1 MKTSN
6 LCRLTF
12 AVLAGALAAQAAA
25 RHPFAPGIAVA
36 RGPTLATEAPAA
48 SGSASTTA
56 PATAAP
62 SAAPAGQ
69 AARMSGIT
77 LVKQADQA
85 QTGVLN
91 QQSAEIANTRSL
103 GKSTQTQSG
112 ALNRQEKKLGVAT
125 DGNKAEVTAR
135 DVNQTQRG
143 FISDQKVNVGNSQ

>member
-1 MKTSN
+1 MRASN
-6 LCRLTF
+6 LCTLTL
-12 AVLAGALAAQAAA
+12 AVLASALAAHATA

-48 SGSASTTA
+48 STA
-56 PATAAP
+56 PATTPAP
-62 SAAPAGQ
+62 NASATAGT

-77 LVKQADQA
+77 LVNKVDQA
-85 QTGVLN
+85 QTGLLN

-103 GKSTQTQSG
+103 GKSTQTQNG

-125 DGNKAEVTAR
+125 EGNKADVTAR

-143 FISDQKVNVGNSQ
+143 FIGDQKVNVGNSQ